1 MTRTKTETPYGKV
14 TTPAEIG
21 RLIRRKRKELGARQE
36 NTAALSAVGTTFL
49 SHLENGKE
57 TVELGKA
64 LQVLKS
70 LGLDVYIYP
79 RSQNPLQ
86 DR

>member
-1 MTRTKTETPYGKV
+1 MIRSTTETPYGKV
-14 TTPAEIG
+14 TTAAEIG
-21 RLIRRKRKELGARQE
+21 HLIRRKRKELGARQE
-36 NTAALSAVGTTFL
+36 NTAALSNVGTTFL

-70 LGLDVYIYP
+70 LGLDLYIYP

-86 DR
+86 ER

>member
-1 MTRTKTETPYGKV
+1 MATKITELPYGKV
-14 TTPAEIG
+14 TTTTDIG
-21 RLIRRKRKELGARQE
+21 HLIRRKRKELGALQDK
-36 NTAALSAVGTTFL
+36 TAALSGVGTTFL

-70 LGLDVYIYP
+70 LGLDLYIYP

-86 DR
+86 ER